1 MPSSEKDDQNR
12 SPAAKRVAKGL
23 ALVGAL
29 GWIVAAVLF
38 ADKINAQNLTGSLHN
53 ALVRSQTERHELSKQ
68 IKTMSDELEVLKQ
81 RLTRYQ
87 NQETRAAVNP

>member
-12 SPAAKRVAKGL
+12 PRGAKRVVKGL
-23 ALVGAL
+23 ALFGAL
-29 GWIVAAVLF
+29 GWIVAAVLV

-68 IKTMSDELEVLKQ
+68 LKTMSDELEVLEK

-87 NQETRAAVNP
+87 NQETRTAVNP